1 MGVLAFAMGL
11 AADRPDS
18 MDSRLVRRICHSMQF
33 LCQLRHVYSPMIK
46 FHFDAGKNSIF
57 YEFELSKILKHPVV
71 F

>member
-1 MGVLAFAMGL
+1 MVSFLLSRFHEIWRHDPHSEHGYVAREVGVCYA
-11 AADRPDS
+11 
-18 MDSRLVRRICHSMQF
+18 RRTEHA
-33 LCQLRHVYSPMIK
+33 VTPMIK